1 MFAKQTSILLSIL
14 GMLIIVPASP
24 AMAQSSQPG
33 AMTIRESDSLLNGAL
48 IGAGA
53 GVASH
58 LLVCRTM
65 EPWDVCRNDFGP
77 MLKFAAL
84 GAGIGAGVDALI
96 RKKIYQ
102 SASGGTEVH
111 AMPLIGQRTKGM
123 RLSVTF

>member
-1 MFAKQTSILLSIL
+1 MFAVKTLVLFMMLSISTVS
-14 GMLIIVPASP
+14 IAS
-24 AMAQSSQPG
+24 AQTPSTGTVAARQ
-33 AMTIRESDSLLNGAL
+33 SDSLWNGAL

-65 EPWDVCRNDFGP
+65 EPWQVCRNDFGS

-84 GAGIGAGVDALI
+84 GAGVGAGIDALI
-96 RKKIYQ
+96 RKTVYR
-102 SASGGTEVH
+102 SASGATAVH
-111 AMPLIGQRTKGM
+111 ASPLLVRDTKGV